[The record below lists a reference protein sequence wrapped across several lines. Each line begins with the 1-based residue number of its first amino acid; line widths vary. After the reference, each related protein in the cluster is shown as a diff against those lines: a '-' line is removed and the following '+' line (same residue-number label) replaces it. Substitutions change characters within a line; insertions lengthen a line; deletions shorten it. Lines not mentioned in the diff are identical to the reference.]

1 MHIKTLTIQGFKSY
15 RDQTAIDELSPG
27 SNVVVGRNGSGKSN
41 FFSAIRFVLSD
52 AYTSMSREERQA
64 LLHDSSSSTSTTLSA
79 FVEIVFDNSDGRFP
93 VAAGT
98 SGSNSDEV
106 ILRRT
111 IGLKKDE
118 YSIDRRSANKADV
131 ANLLEAAGFSRSNPY
146 YIVPQGRITNL
157 TNMKD
162 RERLDLLKEVAGTR
176 VYETRRAE
184 SLKIMEETDS
194 KRSKIDDLLKYI
206 EERLAELD
214 DEKEELRQYYDKDKE
229 RRCLE
234 YALYYR
240 SLQDH
245 VAKLE
250 ELEEKRRGE
259 AESSTAKQRTFNQRE
274 QTLASLKSELQSL
287 QQEAAQLEVEQTT
300 VRDERRSLIR
310 IRATLESLVGDDEEE
325 GGEAERS
332 TLEAALRSLDE
343 RIAASE
349 AELIN
354 LLPAYEEKR
363 LELEEAR
370 NELEQIRNRINVL
383 LGRQG
388 RSTAY
393 TTQAARDAALR
404 AEINSLQQHVQRET
418 RRKAELQS
426 EQQAANT
433 ALQEAR
439 SGLEGKAALLEERR
453 IFNREAAQEWE
464 KLSSRREE
472 LLEQKKGLWK
482 EETKLSSTATFGSEN
497 LASARRALAGT
508 MGRATALGLQAVE
521 DVAKRH
527 KLEGVFG
534 PLYQLFAVDEKYKV
548 AVETTAG
555 ESLFHIVVDTDE
567 TATKL
572 LDVMTREKLGRVT
585 VIPLNRIKPKEVN
598 FPQAADAILMIKKLE
613 YDRKYVAALQQ
624 VFGKTIICPNLEI
637 AGAYVRSHGLNAI
650 TLDGDRVERKGSLHG
665 GYHDPRRSRLD
676 AVRDVKKWREVYE
689 TSTSSLKEVKT
700 AIQQVEQEVATIEGS
715 LQKLKV
721 QSIRAAATRDALIA
735 DLSALREDEGN
746 ARRRMEHLHDAEAG
760 VEREI
765 DAARLKVQALQ
776 QELQTPLSA
785 GLSNQESAELDQLN
799 ARLDAQ
805 RQVVA
810 EQSATL
816 SELASQKRLL
826 EIELDDN
833 LKRERDGATAR
844 LEALNAQNLL
854 IAGEAGAAAGAT
866 SAESRKRELANVKR
880 QIGNCEK
887 RLTALEKEQDELQ
900 KKVKAAEERHEKTRS
915 EQVADAREI
924 ERGEK
929 SLQRY
934 LSQKQIFSQKR
945 DEENKNIRDLGVL
958 PDEAFEKYLK
968 TNKDKILTRLH
979 KVKHALSKFS
989 NVNKKAVEQYNNFT
1003 KQRDQLLQRQE
1014 ELEASASSIQE
1025 LIEVLDQRKDEAIER
1040 TFKQVS
1046 KYFAEVFERLVPA
1059 GKGRLIMQKRIDE
1072 PDDMDEDED
1081 GAEKSTVE
1089 NYTGVSIKVSF
1100 NSKVDEGLRIQ
1111 QLSGG
1116 QKSLVALATVFA
1128 IQKCDPAPF
1137 YLFDEID
1144 ANLDAQYR
1152 TAVAAMISELS
1163 ESAQF
1168 ITTTFRPEMV
1178 AVADKHYGVLFNQQ
1192 KISSIRSISQDEAA
1206 TFVEA
1211 AAEGPQPPSA
1221 R

>member
-214 DEKEELRQYYDKDKE
+214 EEKEELRQYYDKDKE

-274 QTLASLKSELQSL
+274 QTLASLKSELQNL

-310 IRATLESLVGDDEEE
+310 IRATLESLV
-325 GGEAERS
+325 
-332 TLEAALRSLDE
+332 
-343 RIAASE
+343 
-349 AELIN
+349 
-354 LLPAYEEKR
+354 
-363 LELEEAR
+363 
-370 NELEQIRNRINVL
+370 RNRINVL

-426 EQQAANT
+426 EQEAANT

-439 SGLEGKAALLEERR
+439 SGLEAKAALLEERR

-464 KLSSRREE
+464 KFSSRREE

-521 DVAKRH
+521 DVVKRH

-689 TSTSSLKEVKT
+689 TSTSSLNEVKT

-721 QSIRAAATRDALIA
+721 QSVRAAATRDALIA

-765 DAARLKVQALQ
+765 DAARLKIQALQ

-1211 AAEGPQPPSA
+1211 AAEGPQAPSA